1 MFYLVRMSKFAT
13 WLESHMLPCSF
24 KQATGLDCPS
34 CGMQRSFVHLL
45 RGEVVESVALFPA
58 LIPMLVMVS
67 MLGVHLA
74 FKPRWGAAFLKWNF
88 MVVAALEVGHFV
100 FKLC

>member
-58 LIPMLVMVS
+58 LFPC
-67 MLGVHLA
+67 
-74 FKPRWGAAFLKWNF
+74 W
-88 MVVAALEVGHFV
+88 
-100 FKLC
+100 